1 MFVFIMTMQLAMLA
15 LVVAE
20 MTFETFRLMLCVI
33 VFGTGGG
40 FALLP
45 CFVTDM
51 FGVYHAGTIY
61 GLAMT
66 CWSIRAV
73 VAGNALDTFELTRD
87 SMASQFQWMLL
98 LTAFGWLAIFFV
110 RTNSIDRFFYGY
122 QLTLCNKT
130 IFQFAFRRDTSAT
143 IDEDSVTIM
152 GRQDREA
159 QGFVL

>member
-1 MFVFIMTMQLAMLA
+1 MFVGIMTMQLAMLA
-15 LVVAE
+15 LLARQE
-20 MTFETFRLMLCVI
+20 MTFETFRWMLCVI

-51 FGVYHAGTIY
+51 FGVYHAGTMY

-73 VAGNALDTFELTRD
+73 VAGYALDTFELTRT
-87 SMASQFQWMLL
+87 SMASQFQWMLV
-98 LTAFGWLAIFFV
+98 LTAD
-110 RTNSIDRFFYGY
+110 NRFFYDY

-130 IFQFAFRRDTSAT
+130 ICQFAFCRDASAT

-152 GRQDREA
+152 GRQDRDA
-159 QGFVL
+159 QGFVLWHGDSVDV